1 MMGSG
6 PLFCSVIFFH
16 QADNLDDVV
25 LDDCWCAL
33 SLCGGVLSD
42 RGGVLSD
49 RGGVLSDRRWCTVR
63 LVAGTLKYSVACLV
77 ERGNVC
83 FLGNLV
89 KAETSADGICQ
100 IIAPAPDSHESPV
113 DRKCYKFGLCLV
125 MCSCKCYHAVSAN
138 PSIPSCLC
146 PFMF

>member
-1 MMGSG
+1 MSLDMMGSG

-49 RGGVLSDRRWCTVR
+49 RGGVLSDRGGVLSGW
-63 LVAGTLKYSVACLV
+63 L
-77 ERGNVC
+77 
-83 FLGNLV
+83 LG
-89 KAETSADGICQ
+89 
-100 IIAPAPDSHESPV
+100 
-113 DRKCYKFGLCLV
+113 R
-125 MCSCKCYHAVSAN
+125 
-138 PSIPSCLC
+138 
-146 PFMF
+146 